1 MIESARIIL
10 TSCTNP
16 HRNLALEEALMRDLP
31 AHQAI
36 LYLWQN
42 RHTVVIG
49 SGQNAWRECHV
60 KLLQDEGG
68 TLARRSSGGGAV
80 YHDLGNLNFS
90 FILPSEDYDVA
101 RQSDVILRAVQ
112 AHGIRAERSG
122 RNDLTAEGRKFS
134 GNAFRH
140 TKTAC
145 LQHGTLL
152 LHSDMER
159 VARYLNVDPDK
170 LKSKGVKSV
179 PSRVVNLDSLA
190 EVTLESMIEA
200 LIASFQAEYGPAT
213 IEDADA
219 MIFPGLAD
227 LQAHYSDWDWLYAA
241 SPAGGEHLEKRFP
254 WGGVELICRI
264 EHGRASHVTVYTD
277 SMDETLK
284 ERLEQALSG
293 AIWTGEAL
301 RNAASAIGEN
311 DIANWLSETV

>member
-16 HRNLALEEALMRDLP
+16 HRNLALEEALMRSLP

-90 FILPSEDYDVA
+90 FILPPEDYDVA

-112 AHGIRAERSG
+112 AHGIVAERSG

-140 TKTAC
+140 TKEAC

-152 LHSDMER
+152 LHSDMGK
-159 VARYLNVDPDK
+159 VARYLNVHPDK

-179 PSRVVNLDSLA
+179 PSRVVNLDTLA
-190 EVTLESMIEA
+190 DVTLESMVEA
-200 LIASFQAEYGPAT
+200 LISSFQAEYGPAV
-213 IEDADA
+213 IQDADT
-219 MIFPGLAD
+219 MEWPELEQ
-227 LQAHYSDWDWLYAA
+227 LQAHYADWDWLYAT

-254 WGGVELICRI
+254 WGGVEIICQI
-264 EHGRASHVTVYTD
+264 EHGRVASATVYTD

-284 ERLEQALSG
+284 PRLESVLPETM
-293 AIWTGEAL
+293 WTGEAL
-301 RNAASAIGEN
+301 YAAVSAIEEE
-311 DIANWLSETV
+311 DIAQWLRETV